1 MAKER
6 LDLLQPVG
14 HRPSREV
21 EASRRRGHVLA
32 GVEVGL
38 ERLDELAAEPL
49 VGEQRAE
56 LAAHGG
62 LREVRVC
69 EEQPLEGQLF
79 GVRYPATEAEPLCGA
94 RGIDEIRIGPGQ
106 RANAVDR
113 S

>member
-6 LDLLQPVG
+6 FDLLQPVG

-21 EASRRRGHVLA
+21 EASRRSGHVLP

-38 ERLDELAAEPL
+38 ERLDELSAEPL
-49 VGEQRAE
+49 VGEQRPE
-56 LAAHGG
+56 LASD
-62 LREVRVC
+62 RRVSEVRVC
-69 EEQPLEGQLF
+69 EEQPLEGQLLR
-79 GVRYPATEAEPLCGA
+79 VRDPATQAEPLCGA